1 MSQVAERL
9 NESRTITREYF
20 ALPHHTRSGA
30 EALVRTAA
38 TLSYLG
44 FLNKRVSCVE
54 FAYNKTFQLV
64 HEHSQTGSMDG
75 FYDRL
80 RSEVH
85 MLIIDHL
92 TYHAE
97 DAPRVAAYEILAQV
111 ERHQWSASF
120 VATQLIDAHSKL
132 LGLAN
137 E

>member
-1 MSQVAERL
+1 L
-9 NESRTITREYF
+9 NEARAITREHF
-20 ALPHHTRSGA
+20 ALPHHTRSAA

-44 FLNKRVSCVE
+44 YLNKRVPCIE

-64 HEHSQTGSMDG
+64 HEHSQNGSMDG

-85 MLIIDHL
+85 MLITDHL
-92 TYHAE
+92 TYHAK

-120 VATQLIDAHSKL
+120 EAAQLIEAHLKL
-132 LGLAN
+132 LAP
-137 E
+137 